1 MRNGQTT
8 TSAKVIAINFVFK
21 RRLMKIP
28 AMQSWVA
35 KVILLV
41 RKNSGN
47 ITKEYLQLLTK
58 GNLTPEACTVM
69 SFSSN
74 KDLPA
79 KQMSNC
85 VHNTAAK
92 QSESDTHNAKR
103 CHSDWAG
110 TYDELSDKGFLNKK
124 VGVEQCIS
132 VGQNNAVYCDTKS
145 KATANPCIQ
154 VSISGE
160 KSEADVCP
168 TSDECYTSEARWLSD
183 NQSQNTSSG
192 YSSSDSNSASSRM
205 RVQRSACQG

>member
-1 MRNGQTT
+1 
-8 TSAKVIAINFVFK
+8 
-21 RRLMKIP
+21 
-28 AMQSWVA
+28 
-35 KVILLV
+35 
-41 RKNSGN
+41 
-47 ITKEYLQLLTK
+47 
-58 GNLTPEACTVM
+58 M

-79 KQMSNC
+79 KQMLNC

-124 VGVEQCIS
+124 MGVEQCIS
-132 VGQNNAVYCDTKS
+132 AGQNNAVYCDTKS
-145 KATANPCIQ
+145 KATANPCIP

-183 NQSQNTSSG
+183 NQSQNISSG
-192 YSSSDSNSASSRM
+192 YSSSDSNSSQQSDVSAVECMPGKRRKLHSQERQTRARKLICDFPDWLAYDDKKNWYAFKQNSRVM
-205 RVQRSACQG
+205 PSYWS